1 MDLAGVDCAMGDDRA
16 GMGFMV
22 PGLGGEFDISRRVGS
37 AHIWRCAIVY
47 PFSPLNSPKKKNYRF
62 S

>member
-22 PGLGGEFDISRRVGS
+22 PGLGEM
-37 AHIWRCAIVY
+37 WR
-47 PFSPLNSPKKKNYRF
+47 LG
-62 S
+62 